1 MNNIIKYININ
12 NKIIRL
18 IIRIRNINEMQ
29 NIIRYRLNK
38 WENKYKN

>member
-1 MNNIIKYININ
+1 MNNKIKYININ